1 MPGNCFFFFF
11 LPLPQEGLS
20 LRLVSNALTCLCC
33 SAKELELEDRQS
45 RLQQDL
51 RRRMATEGESD
62 HHLIVCAFPPLFS
75 IYLATLVQFKQ
86 HNAEPGDTRGAWCF
100 ITMATTRIIQVFRV
114 IHTTSL
120 QYKTLTVLGFYKL
133 VLTNTV

>member
-11 LPLPQEGLS
+11 FTPSTRGFESEVGIECI
-20 LRLVSNALTCLCC
+20 TCLCC

-86 HNAEPGDTRGAWCF
+86 HNAKPGDTRGAWCS
-100 ITMATTRIIQVFRV
+100 ITMATTHIIQVFHV

-133 VLTNTV
+133 VRANTV